1 VNGLG
6 RIQPLWLTTLFNTFC
21 SLLRPGPLKK
31 CFKSGKMQGSPF
43 LLKGYSSDGN
53 SDKCENSDGNSNK
66 SKEGDINPRG
76 VVEIQIDVRTVM
88 ETEINAGRVIKMSE
102 IQINPEMSETESE
115 NQPEKEWK

>member
-102 IQINPEMSETESE
+102 TESE